1 MSSTQPRSNEPRGV
15 QSMPSPAVAPF
26 EEILD
31 ELYAVKAA
39 INREANYDIAT
50 LLANAKLAAERRSN

>member
-1 MSSTQPRSNEPRGV
+1 
-15 QSMPSPAVAPF
+15 MPSPSVAPF